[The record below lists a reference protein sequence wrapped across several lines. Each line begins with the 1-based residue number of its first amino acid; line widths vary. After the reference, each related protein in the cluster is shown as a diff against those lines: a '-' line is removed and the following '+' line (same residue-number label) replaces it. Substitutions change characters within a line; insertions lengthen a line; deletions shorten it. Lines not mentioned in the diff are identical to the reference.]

1 MREKIDLHIH
11 SCYSDGTMRVSEII
25 EEAKKQHVKYLAI
38 SDHDVIEGSKELLA
52 TSHDLRVVSGVE
64 LNAFDLNQNIH
75 VLGYGV
81 DLENEN
87 FAAFCKEN
95 RARLEYVNERL
106 IQILVSENRCSFEE
120 YQKYT
125 YEPTKGGWKAL
136 HFLVEK
142 GICKDIFEGFQLY
155 ADYGVGYDLAQFPSV
170 QEVCHQIHLAG
181 GKAILAHPGRMICD
195 NLKAELEKMICN
207 GIDGLECYYP
217 THTHQVTQDCLALC
231 KQYQALI
238 TCGSDSHGGFQK
250 TTIGQM
256 DVTMDDCH
264 CEELFK

>member
-52 TSHDLRVVSGVE
+52 TSHDLHVVSGVE

-106 IQILVSENRCSFEE
+106 IQIWQVKIAVRLKNIKNILMNQ
-120 YQKYT
+120 QKVDG
-125 YEPTKGGWKAL
+125 KL
-136 HFLVEK
+136 F
-142 GICKDIFEGFQLY
+142 IF
-155 ADYGVGYDLAQFPSV
+155 
-170 QEVCHQIHLAG
+170 
-181 GKAILAHPGRMICD
+181 
-195 NLKAELEKMICN
+195 
-207 GIDGLECYYP
+207 
-217 THTHQVTQDCLALC
+217 
-231 KQYQALI
+231 
-238 TCGSDSHGGFQK
+238 
-250 TTIGQM
+250 
-256 DVTMDDCH
+256 
-264 CEELFK
+264 